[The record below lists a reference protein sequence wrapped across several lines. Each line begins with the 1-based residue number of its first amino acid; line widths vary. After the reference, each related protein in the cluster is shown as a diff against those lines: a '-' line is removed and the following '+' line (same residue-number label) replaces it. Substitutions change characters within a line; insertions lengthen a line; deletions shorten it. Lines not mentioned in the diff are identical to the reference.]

1 MTEEHTIDFGL
12 DNLVWE
18 DVWFAMG
25 YRGATPE
32 PEIRR
37 MAEEVA
43 GRIVPGTRVRYMYRL
58 LPAQKLNAREI
69 MIAGT
74 RFAPQGII
82 CSYLDGMEEACV
94 FVGTAGAEFSR
105 KVRELGTEGNI
116 VADFIAD
123 SIGTVLAEYAVRKVE
138 ERFAAVPNRSM
149 SYSPGYCNWD
159 IREQKQLFSLFPPDP
174 CGITLTES
182 SLMVPEKSVS
192 GFLAMGSTLVRQP
205 YHCEICKNKKCYK
218 RREG

>member
-1 MTEEHTIDFGL
+1 MMEEKSFSFIL
-12 DNLVWE
+12 DDLVWS

-25 YRGATPE
+25 YKGGVPE
-32 PEIRR
+32 PSIRQ

-43 GRIVPGTRVRYMYRL
+43 ERIVPGSVVRCMYKI
-58 LPAQKLNAREI
+58 LPASKLSATEV
-69 MIAGT
+69 MIGDV

-82 CSYLDGMEEACV
+82 CSYLDGMDQACV
-94 FVGTAGAEFSR
+94 FVGTAGAEFAS
-105 KVRELGTEGNI
+105 KVKELNAEGNI

-123 SIGTVLAEYAVRKVE
+123 SIGTVLAEYAVKKVE
-138 ERFAAVPNRSM
+138 EDFASVPNHSM

-159 IREQKQLFSLFPPDP
+159 IREQKKLFSLFPLCP

-182 SLMVPEKSVS
+182 SLMMPEKSVS
-192 GFLAMGSTLVRQP
+192 GFLAMGAELVRQP